1 MKDRALKRAMKKIVA
16 LGLVVILVCGPN
28 LTFARSIEEKP
39 SGFAMV
45 GDLVVAR
52 PLGLVL
58 LSVGTV
64 AYVVSLPFAVLG
76 GNARDVGRTLV
87 VGPARETFVR
97 CLGCRRLGRK
107 EKIAR

>member
-1 MKDRALKRAMKKIVA
+1 MKDRAMKRAMKKIVA
-16 LGLVVILVCGPN
+16 IGLIAILICGSN
-28 LTFARSIEEKP
+28 LTLARSLEEKP

-58 LSVGTV
+58 VAVGSV
-64 AYVVSLPFAVLG
+64 AYLVSLPFAVIG

-87 VGPARETFVR
+87 LDPARETFVR
-97 CLGCRRLGRK
+97 CLGCKRLGRK
-107 EKIAR
+107 EKIVR